1 MREILV
7 TGGAGFIGSHTCVA
21 LINAGFRVVILDN
34 FCNSENSAIDH
45 IETIAGAR
53 PELIKGDVRDRT
65 LLREVFASYT
75 IDGVIHFA
83 ALKALGQSVR
93 MPLEYFD
100 CNVTGTLTLLQ
111 EMRASG
117 IKVFVFSSTA
127 AVYGERAQTPVEESF
142 PLCATNP
149 YARSKIIVEEMLD
162 DLYCADSSWRIAK
175 LRSFN
180 PVGAHPSALL
190 GENPKGLPNNLMPI
204 VAQVASGRR
213 EGLSVFGNDYP
224 TPDGTGVRDYLHVVD
239 LAQGHVL
246 ALHYLSVHTDM
257 LTVNLGTGKAY
268 SVLDVIKAFEKASG
282 RRIDYRIAER
292 RPGDVAE
299 CWALPTKAERVL
311 GWKASKTLDEMC
323 RDAWRWETAFT
334 QNTSKG

>member
-7 TGGAGFIGSHTCVA
+7 TGGAGFVGSHTCVA
-21 LINAGFRVVILDN
+21 LINAGFRVIILDN
-34 FCNSENSAIDH
+34 FCNSESSVIDR

-53 PELIKGDVRDRT
+53 PELIQGDVRDRR
-65 LLREVFASYT
+65 LLREIFATYP
-75 IDGVIHFA
+75 IEGVIHFA
-83 ALKALGQSVR
+83 ALKALGESVR

-117 IKVFVFSSTA
+117 VKALVFSSTA
-127 AVYGERAQTPVEESF
+127 AVYGNSAQIPVEESF
-142 PLCATNP
+142 PLTATTP
-149 YARSKIIVEEMLD
+149 YARSKIIVEEILD
-162 DLYCADSSWRIAK
+162 DLFRADNSWRIAK
-175 LRSFN
+175 LRYFN

-190 GENPKGLPNNLMPI
+190 GENPKGLPNNLVPI

-224 TPDGTGVRDYLHVVD
+224 TRDGTGVRDYLHVVD

-246 ALHYLSVHTDM
+246 ALQYLGVHTDM
-257 LTVNLGTGKAY
+257 LTVNLGTGKGY

-282 RRIDYRIAER
+282 RRVNYRITER

-299 CWALPTKAERVL
+299 CWALPTKAERLL

-323 RDAWRWETAFT
+323 RDAWRWETAFIP
-334 QNTSKG
+334 